1 MPDIVTTDPE
11 YIKLT
16 AKQKNLIQGIVKPEA
31 EALREFIVD
40 GDIDELSD
48 LDNTHKA
55 ATYKKIRK
63 LLQTDNIVQSD
74 IIDLIKLLAEE
85 EVEDI
90 LYSLGRSRA
99 RRESDT
105 DESAIACEDELGFD
119 CTIFGWTL
127 RCVEEIADDSAETI
141 QRRLRGNKS
150 RLKSKAQGDITYK
163 QKLEDLDKL
172 VDSMRGVMSP
182 SEITQLK
189 EDYLLDA
196 TELRDKMLAQ
206 KKKSKKQSTK
216 KKGKKGSKGSKG
228 SKGKKGKKGKKSKK
242 GTKRRSRKK

>member
-1 MPDIVTTDPE
+1 M
-11 YIKLT
+11 
-16 AKQKNLIQGIVKPEA
+16 
-31 EALREFIVD
+31 
-40 GDIDELSD
+40 
-48 LDNTHKA
+48 
-55 ATYKKIRK
+55 
-63 LLQTDNIVQSD
+63 
-74 IIDLIKLLAEE
+74 AEE

-105 DESAIACEDELGFD
+105 DESAVACEDELGFD

-163 QKLEDLDKL
+163 QKHKDLDEL
-172 VDSMRGVMSP
+172 VDSMRDMMSP
-182 SEITQLK
+182 SEIAQIK
-189 EDYLLDA
+189 KDYLQDA
-196 TELRDKMLAQ
+196 TELRDTMLAQ

-216 KKGKKGSKGSKG
+216 KKGKKGSKG
-228 SKGKKGKKGKKSKK
+228 KKSKK
-242 GTKRRSRKK
+242 GNKSKRRSRHK

>member
-1 MPDIVTTDPE
+1 MPDIVITDPE

-16 AKQKNLIQGIVKPEA
+16 TKQKNLIQGIVKPEA
-31 EALREFIVD
+31 EALREFILD

-74 IIDLIKLLAEE
+74 IINLIKLLAEE

-90 LYSLGRSRA
+90 
-99 RRESDT
+99 SDT
-105 DESAIACEDELGFD
+105 DEPAIMCENELGFD
-119 CTIFGWTL
+119 CIQFEWTL

-163 QKLEDLDKL
+163 QKHADLDEL

-182 SEITQLK
+182 SEIAQIK
-189 EDYLLDA
+189 KDYLQDA

-216 KKGKKGSKGSKG
+216 KKGKKGSKG
-228 SKGKKGKKGKKSKK
+228 KKSKK
-242 GTKRRSRKK
+242 GNKSKRRSRHK